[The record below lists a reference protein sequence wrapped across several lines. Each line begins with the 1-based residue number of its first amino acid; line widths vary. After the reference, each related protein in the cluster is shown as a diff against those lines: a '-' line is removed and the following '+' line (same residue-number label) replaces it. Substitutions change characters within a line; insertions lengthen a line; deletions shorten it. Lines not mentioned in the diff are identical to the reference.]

1 MTMMR
6 FIVIITSGASGAIAI
21 AIPALADA
29 GHNILVPRPGFSL
42 YATVC
47 GHYGIECRYY
57 DLLPERSWEL
67 DLLNMSKLVLI
78 PCTIAYICVI
88 SSCNA

>member
-1 MTMMR
+1 
-6 FIVIITSGASGAIAI
+6 VIITSGASGAIAI

-57 DLLPERSWEL
+57 DLLVCP
-67 DLLNMSKLVLI
+67 NKLAVCGL
-78 PCTIAYICVI
+78 
-88 SSCNA
+88 SHSCLRMIII